1 MFTVLVLFMAFLNAI
16 FALTVLL
23 NLDDVWLK
31 VVGTL
36 IFGFTA
42 YLLVSYALLL
52 GW

>member
-1 MFTVLVLFMAFLNAI
+1 MFAILVLFMAFLNAI
-16 FALTVLL
+16 FALTALL
-23 NLDDVWLK
+23 NLDDVLPK

-42 YLLVSYALLL
+42 ALLVSYALRL

>member
-1 MFTVLVLFMAFLNAI
+1 MFTILVLFMAFFNAI
-16 FALTVLL
+16 FALAVLL
-23 NLDDVWLK
+23 NLDEVWPK

>member
-1 MFTVLVLFMAFLNAI
+1 MFTVLVLFMAFFNAI
-16 FALTVLL
+16 FALAILL
-23 NLDDVWLK
+23 EIDDVWPK

>member
-1 MFTVLVLFMAFLNAI
+1 MFTVLVLFMAFLNAS
-16 FALTVLL
+16 FALTALL
-23 NLDDVWLK
+23 NAEEVGVK
-31 VVGTL
+31 ITGTL

>member
-16 FALTVLL
+16 FALTGLL
-23 NLDDVWLK
+23 TLDDVGPK
-31 VVGTL
+31 VGGTL

-42 YLLVSYALLL
+42 YLLTSYALLL

>member
-23 NLDDVWLK
+23 NLDDVWPK